1 MWITAIDMVKTRGT
15 TTSQLITINKLH
27 RQSTASDES
36 LFRCQKLHSILTK
49 TDKKEIKNILKPSN

>member
-1 MWITAIDMVKTRGT
+1 MVKTRGT